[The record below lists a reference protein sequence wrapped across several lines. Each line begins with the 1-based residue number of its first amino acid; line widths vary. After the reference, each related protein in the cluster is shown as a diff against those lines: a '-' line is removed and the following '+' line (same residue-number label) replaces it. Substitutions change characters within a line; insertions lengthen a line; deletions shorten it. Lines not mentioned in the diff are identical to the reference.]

1 MDMIIGMISDFIPVE
16 ELFDVSQLNDNMNT
30 YINSLIDDIFPNH
43 VINVNL
49 KGTNLTNLFNGNAS
63 YSIFDLVQ
71 MNKQPIG
78 TVIKTIIDKVLDNIL
93 EANFSV
99 FYSIF
104 NLSGDALS
112 PTTVLSSPMISQY
125 MDMMLSMLPFGE
137 MQEMFSPFIAQIEE
151 LTDTQPEVAQ
161 LFNFMSYVLYN
172 LSQNETISTS
182 NVVPDSQSVE
192 LLESIYANLY
202 LEYMSSCI
210 QSTFYSY
217 IQSTGV
223 NYKQVEES
231 IQQYISQNFDCSNLT
246 GV

>member
-1 MDMIIGMISDFIPVE
+1 
-16 ELFDVSQLNDNMNT
+16 MNT

-93 EANFSV
+93 EANFSL

-112 PTTVLSSPMISQY
+112 PTTVLSSPMIS
-125 MDMMLSMLPFGE
+125 
-137 MQEMFSPFIAQIEE
+137 
-151 LTDTQPEVAQ
+151 
-161 LFNFMSYVLYN
+161 
-172 LSQNETISTS
+172 
-182 NVVPDSQSVE
+182 
-192 LLESIYANLY
+192 
-202 LEYMSSCI
+202 
-210 QSTFYSY
+210 
-217 IQSTGV
+217 
-223 NYKQVEES
+223 
-231 IQQYISQNFDCSNLT
+231 
-246 GV
+246 